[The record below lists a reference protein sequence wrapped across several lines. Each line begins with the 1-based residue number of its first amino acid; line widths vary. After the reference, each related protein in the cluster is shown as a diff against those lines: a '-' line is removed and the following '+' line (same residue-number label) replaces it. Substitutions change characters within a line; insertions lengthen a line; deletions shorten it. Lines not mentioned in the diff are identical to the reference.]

1 MYLGKWHHVA
11 ERMLVN
17 VNFLLDHKHS
27 KRRDWTLKQ
36 AACSLCHNPCS
47 MLLDIFCP
55 DIAAIWVITLDNSII
70 PLQITKSVKAEIE
83 LTFVYTSVFNFF
95 FHIKVCG
102 CLDDK
107 S

>member
-36 AACSLCHNPCS
+36 AAYSLCHNPCS
-47 MLLDIFCP
+47 MLLDISCP

-70 PLQITKSVKAEIE
+70 PIQITKSVKAEIE
-83 LTFVYTSVFNFF
+83 LTFVYTLVFNFF
-95 FHIKVCG
+95 FSHQSVWMFR
-102 CLDDK
+102 
-107 S
+107 